1 MIRFPIATLAFCLST
16 AVYAEGI
23 TISDAY
29 IPIAPPAAKAHAA
42 YMTIINDGK
51 EARKLV
57 SVTAEGYHMAH
68 LHMTVENEGVSS
80 MASMH
85 HIRIEPGQEIVL
97 TPGKMHIMLM
107 KPMMSL
113 EAGSKINLMLNFA
126 NGETLPVVALVKSKH
141 DNHHDHDEHDD
152 HKGHHDHDDH

>member
-29 IPIAPPAAKAHAA
+29 IPIAPPAAKGHAV
-42 YMTIINDGK
+42 YMTITNDKK

-68 LHMTVENEGVSS
+68 LHMPVENDGVSVSS

-85 HIRIEPGQEIVL
+85 HISIEPGQEIGL

-141 DNHHDHDEHDD
+141 GNHHDH
-152 HKGHHDHDDH
+152 